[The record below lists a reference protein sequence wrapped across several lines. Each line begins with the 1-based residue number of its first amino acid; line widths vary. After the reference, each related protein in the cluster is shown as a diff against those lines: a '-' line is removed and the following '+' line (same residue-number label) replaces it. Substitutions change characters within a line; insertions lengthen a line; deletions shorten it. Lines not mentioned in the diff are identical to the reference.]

1 MRLAPGSEGSSLTP
15 SGGRR
20 LFPHC
25 GASWLRTPTCLQKGS
40 PQPYGNQGAAREAAR
55 LAPLGLAVLRVMLI
69 LCVGQG
75 SRLDRIIWHCCL
87 APGAGC
93 GREQGKVSPLLC
105 LGRSE
110 ASPNADFCVPDRFP
124 QIIQLASELEFNL
137 GSEPVVSCVATGNPL
152 PTSDSVELR
161 KPDGTVLKVPP
172 LCPCPTTSPLL
183 PAPSKAPVSLLG
195 CWAASGWC
203 GEPEG

>member
-1 MRLAPGSEGSSLTP
+1 MGAGSFLTAGPAGSAPPLACRKVVP
-15 SGGRR
+15 S
-20 LFPHC
+20 
-25 GASWLRTPTCLQKGS
+25 PTETRVLQEKQLDW
-40 PQPYGNQGAAREAAR
+40 P
-55 LAPLGLAVLRVMLI
+55 PLGLAVLRVMLS

-110 ASPNADFCVPDRFP
+110 ASPNADLCVPDRFP

-183 PAPSKAPVSLLG
+183 LAPSKAPVSLLG

-203 GEPEG
+203 GEPGG